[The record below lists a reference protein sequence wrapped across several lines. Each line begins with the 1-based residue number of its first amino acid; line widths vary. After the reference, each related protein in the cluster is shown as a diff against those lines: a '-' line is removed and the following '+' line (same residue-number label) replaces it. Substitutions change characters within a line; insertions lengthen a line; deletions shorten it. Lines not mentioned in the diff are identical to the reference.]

1 MSVQTMTTAKSFADL
16 YAEEAAQLPGAALPW
31 LKQQREAAVARLLDL
46 GLPTARMEQWRYT
59 PALANRLGSIAL
71 SSLSSGAAEPASL
84 LPTASQRIAVAQGS
98 VLTDRNRLASSSELR
113 LRTLDQLLEDD
124 PDAAARLVGIDG
136 ASAFAA
142 LNLALLQDGLLIE
155 AGPADNQQIIEVAY
169 SGCDGLANLRSLIS
183 LEAGADVV
191 LLERFYGETG
201 LANQVTAVDVGPGAR
216 LTHLVVLEEGAAAT
230 HLGELSVSLARDAGY
245 RGYLLFSGAGLARR
259 EVTIDLAEPG
269 AEAVLDGA
277 YLLDGKAHGDLT
289 SHIRHHAADTT
300 SKETVKGVLGGQS
313 RQVFRGKITV
323 EAGAA
328 RADGRMANKTL
339 LLSDQA
345 EIDSKP
351 ELMIYHD
358 EVQCAHGATSGK
370 LDEQALFYL
379 RSRGLPQPIAR
390 KLLMRS
396 FLEETLERLP
406 AGEAQDLVST
416 TLDRR
421 LEEIAQ

>member
-16 YAEEAAQLPGAALPW
+16 YAEEKSRLPGAALPW
-31 LKQQREAAVARLLDL
+31 LVERREAAVARLLDL
-46 GLPTARMEQWRYT
+46 GLPTARLEQWRYT
-59 PALANRLGSIAL
+59 PALANRMGSIAL
-71 SSLSSGAAEPASL
+71 SPLPRDEADPAGV
-84 LPTASQRIAVAQGS
+84 LPEATQRIALAQGR
-98 VLTDRNRLASSSELR
+98 VVTEAAQLGSSPALR
-113 LRTLDQLLEDD
+113 VRTLAQLLEQD
-124 PDAAARLVGIDG
+124 PDAAEQLLSPDE
-136 ASAFAA
+136 ASAFDA

-155 AGPADNQQIIEVAY
+155 AGPSGERQVIEVTHDAR
-169 SGCDGLANLRSLIS
+169 DGLANQRSLVK
-183 LEAGADVV
+183 LAAGADVI
-191 LLERFYGETG
+191 LLERFLGDAG
-201 LANQVTAVDVGPGAR
+201 VANQVTAIETGPGAR
-216 LTHLVVLEEGAAAT
+216 LTHAVLLEEASAVT
-230 HLGELSVSLARDAGY
+230 HIGETRVSVARDASY
-245 RGYLLFSGAGLARR
+245 QSYVLFSGSGLCRR

-269 AEAVLDGA
+269 AEAVLDGG

-289 SHIRHHAADTT
+289 SHIRHKAPDTL
-300 SKETVKGVLGGQS
+300 SKETVKGVLGGQA

-339 LLSDQA
+339 LLSDQT

-379 RSRGLPQPIAR
+379 RSRGLPLPLAR

-406 AGEAQDLVST
+406 QGTLRALVST